1 MHKKRPRGNT
11 LFIQGAEGILN
22 TSKLSPSPIL
32 KTAVQNRPSPK
43 PAYIDKK
50 RFAWLFSVVGPAI
63 SLVGTVGVAVFGAS
77 HWLLFFPV
85 VFFYVLIPLFDL
97 LIGEDTSNPP
107 ESSVADLEADPY
119 YRWITYA
126 TVPILWVAVIFNC
139 IFLCTNEL
147 NAFAWFAT
155 VMTTGSVLGF
165 GLNVS
170 HELGHKLQRTPR
182 KIALFNTALG
192 AYGHFSIEHNRGHH
206 RHVSTPEDPASS
218 KMGENIYRFACRE
231 MPGAAHRAWRL
242 EADRLGRQ
250 NKPVWHLENEILQA
264 LCLTALV
271 YGILI
276 AIYGVDMVLV
286 LIPVAIWGAFQLTSA
301 NYVEHYG
308 IQRLKAANGNYE
320 NCQPHHSWNS
330 NHLVSNLVLF
340 QLQRHSDHHTHPGRS
355 YQSLRDFP
363 ELPRLPSGYF
373 GMFFLAYLPPLWYR
387 VMDPLLIKTLH
398 GDVSRINFL
407 PSAKNRLIQKYQL
420 HTPAHSCH

>member
-1 MHKKRPRGNT
+1 MTTTIENRQNQT
-11 LFIQGAEGILN
+11 
-22 TSKLSPSPIL
+22 PS
-32 KTAVQNRPSPK
+32 
-43 PAYIDKK
+43 YIDKK
-50 RFAWLFSVVGPAI
+50 RFAWLFSVAGPSV
-63 SLVGTVGVAVFGAS
+63 SLVGTVAVSSFGVGN
-77 HWLLFFPV
+77 WILFFPL
-85 VFFYVLIPLFDL
+85 VFYYFFVPLLDF

-107 ESSVADLEADPY
+107 EASIAALEADAY

-126 TVPILWVAVIFNC
+126 TIPILWIAVIFNC
-139 IFLCTNEL
+139 IFLCTCTLTAIE
-147 NAFAWFAT
+147 WIAT
-155 VMTTGSVLGF
+155 VITTGSVLGF

-170 HELGHKLQRTPR
+170 HELGHKLQTLPR
-182 KIALFNTALG
+182 KVALFNTALG

-218 KMGENIYRFACRE
+218 KMGENIYQFACRE
-231 MPGAAHRAWRL
+231 MPGAALRAWRL
-242 EADRLGRQ
+242 EADRLQRLG
-250 NKPVWHLENEILQA
+250 KPVWYFENEILQA

-271 YGILI
+271 YGSLI
-276 AIYGVDMVLV
+276 SLYGWDMVTV

-308 IQRLKAANGNYE
+308 IQRLKTANGNYE

-387 VMDPLLIKTLH
+387 VMDPLLIKTLQ

-407 PSAKNRLIQKYQL
+407 PSAKNRLIKKFGL
-420 HTPAHSCH
+420 AAPN

>member
-1 MHKKRPRGNT
+1 M
-11 LFIQGAEGILN
+11 ILN
-22 TSKLSPSPIL
+22 SAIEHGPTPQP
-32 KTAVQNRPSPK
+32 T
-43 PAYIDKK
+43 YTDKK
-50 RFAWLFSVVGPAI
+50 RFAWLLSVAGPAI
-63 SLVGTVGVAVFGAS
+63 ALVGTVAVSSFEVN
-77 HWLLFFPV
+77 HWILFFPL
-85 VFFYVLIPLFDL
+85 VFYYFFVPLLDF

-107 ESSVADLEADPY
+107 ESSIEDLEADVY

-126 TVPILWVAVIFNC
+126 TIPILWIAVIFNC
-139 IFLCTNEL
+139 IFLCTFSL
-147 NAFAWFAT
+147 NPFEWLAT

-170 HELGHKLQRTPR
+170 HELGHKLQTVPR
-182 KIALFNTALG
+182 KVALFNTALG

-218 KMGENIYRFACRE
+218 KMGENIYQFACRE
-231 MPGAAHRAWRL
+231 MPGAAIRAWRL
-242 EADRLGRQ
+242 EADRLQRL
-250 NKPVWHLENEILQA
+250 NKSVWHFENEILQA
-264 LCLTALV
+264 LCLSTGV
-271 YGILI
+271 YGCLI
-276 AIYGVDMVLV
+276 GFYGLDMVLV

-308 IQRLKAANGNYE
+308 IQRLKTANGNYE

-387 VMDPLLIKTLH
+387 VMDPLLIKTLN
-398 GDVSRINFL
+398 GDVARINFL
-407 PSAKNRLIQKYQL
+407 PSAKNRLIKKFGL
-420 HTPAHSCH
+420 VASP

>member
-1 MHKKRPRGNT
+1 MTTAIENRQNQT
-11 LFIQGAEGILN
+11 
-22 TSKLSPSPIL
+22 PS
-32 KTAVQNRPSPK
+32 
-43 PAYIDKK
+43 YIDKK
-50 RFAWLFSVVGPAI
+50 RFAWLFSVAGPSV
-63 SLVGTVGVAVFGAS
+63 SLVGTVAVSSFGVGN
-77 HWLLFFPV
+77 WILFFPL
-85 VFFYVLIPLFDL
+85 VFYYFFVPLLDF

-107 ESSVADLEADPY
+107 EASIAALEADAY

-126 TVPILWVAVIFNC
+126 TIPILWIAVIFNC
-139 IFLCTNEL
+139 IFLCTYTLTAIE
-147 NAFAWFAT
+147 WIAT
-155 VMTTGSVLGF
+155 VITTGSVLGF

-170 HELGHKLQRTPR
+170 HELGHKLQTLPR
-182 KIALFNTALG
+182 KVALFNTALG

-218 KMGENIYRFACRE
+218 KMGENIYQFACRE
-231 MPGAAHRAWRL
+231 MPGAALRAWRL
-242 EADRLGRQ
+242 EADRLQRLG
-250 NKPVWHLENEILQA
+250 KPVWYFENEILQA

-271 YGILI
+271 YGSLI
-276 AIYGVDMVLV
+276 SLYGLDMVIV

-308 IQRLKAANGNYE
+308 IQRLKTANGNYE

-387 VMDPLLIKTLH
+387 VMDPLLIKTLQ

-407 PSAKNRLIQKYQL
+407 PSAKNRLIEKFGL
-420 HTPAHSCH
+420 VAPN